1 MKLSFF
7 TPPLTQLNTP
17 YPATAYLTG
26 YLRNIGHEV
35 TQHDLGIELI
45 HRIYT
50 KEFLTQLFTETEELK
65 MSKKTRRIFNCHTE
79 YIACVETVIR
89 FLSGKDLSI
98 SERIANRTLLP
109 EGPRFDNIGDLEW
122 AFGTSGTVDAAK
134 HIATLF
140 IEDIADYLRET
151 TDPHFDL
158 TKYAEYIS
166 NYAPTFDEIE
176 NELQK
181 EPSRL
186 DKVTLQLFEEKIIKD
201 QPQFVGFS
209 VPFPGCL
216 YSALKCAQWLRE
228 VHPDI
233 KIGMGGG
240 FVNTELRSISDPR
253 IFQYIDFLFFDDG
266 ELPVGRTCEYLEG
279 KISKESLVR
288 TLWAEN
294 GEIHGSLDSTENVTK
309 EQDYTPDFRGLP
321 LDKYFSLSETLN
333 PMHRLWTNGKWNKMT
348 MAHGCYWAKCAFC
361 DTSLDY
367 IKRYSAPCA
376 KDFVDKMERV
386 MAQTGESGFHFVD
399 EALPPKL
406 LKEVAQEI
414 LQRKLIVSYWGNIRF
429 DKSFTPELC
438 QLLSLSGCIA
448 VSGGIEVASDRL
460 LKLMNKGVT
469 VEQVINTTRNLTE
482 AGIMVH
488 AYLMYGFPTETYK
501 ETIDALRNIR
511 DMFQNGYLQSAHWHR
526 YAMTAHSPSGK
537 NPELY
542 GVKRCEADV
551 NPFCNNEID
560 YDYQFDYDLDKVG
573 TGLSH
578 ATYNYMHGLGFD
590 IPLKN
595 WFK

>member
-186 DKVTLQLFEEKIIKD
+186 DKVTLQLFEEKINTD
-201 QPQFVGFS
+201 QPELVGFS

-216 YSALKCAQWLRE
+216 YSALKCAQWLRKN
-228 VHPDI
+228 HPDI
-233 KIGMGGG
+233 KVGMGGG

-253 IFQYIDFLFFDDG
+253 IFHYIDFLFFDDG

-488 AYLMYGFPTETYK
+488 AYLMYGFPTESYK